1 MQLLF
6 TSIAVSF
13 FVLGLALI
21 GLYLLNKSVDEA
33 DIKRGK

>member
-13 FVLGLALI
+13 SVLSLALI
-21 GLYLLNKSVDEA
+21 GLYLLNKSVDES